1 MPSTHNA
8 YAQFWPHAPEP
19 YQGASALAGALAL
32 FMKASGSRAT
42 GAREMLCYSYRAG
55 SLEPVRMPFT
65 FPSPGAETSAGVSFC
80 PEP

>member
-1 MPSTHNA
+1 M
-8 YAQFWPHAPEP
+8 
-19 YQGASALAGALAL
+19 AGALAL